1 MPFLHLHTVVVVLL
15 QVSMSIRG
23 SFSVRG
29 RYIRHL
35 VGLHL
40 EALYLE
46 GLYLVYFNSFGLKF
60 SYGLDNKGR
69 VALVVA

>member
-1 MPFLHLHTVVVVLL
+1 M
-15 QVSMSIRG
+15 
-23 SFSVRG
+23 RG
-29 RYIRHL
+29 RYTRHL

-46 GLYLVYFNSFGLKF
+46 GLHLAYFNSFGLKF

-69 VALVVA
+69 VALVVV